1 MTIKKKNK
9 NANPNINKVWIFLW
23 CITGDAPLTHSHKES
38 WDDSVFFQSPE
49 YQNLQNRNVS
59 VFRKVQIGKASL
71 QTLSVVYIIWQFDT
85 GCKTISQEHQ
95 HTCRLLAVK
104 DLEWQNGP
112 RVSICVVCDKMVL
125 SPCWAVDEVL
135 LVSIW
140 TWDLHPL

>member
-9 NANPNINKVWIFLW
+9 NANPNINKILIILW
-23 CITGDAPLTHSHKES
+23 CIIGDAPLTHSHKKL

-49 YQNLQNRNVS
+49 YQNLQNRNVL
-59 VFRKVQIGKASL
+59 VFSKVQLGKAFL
-71 QTLSVVYIIWQFDT
+71 QSPSVVIWQFYT
-85 GCKTISQEHQ
+85 GCKTVSQEHQ
-95 HTCRLLAVK
+95 HTRRLLAVK

-125 SPCWAVDEVL
+125 LPCWAVDEVL

-140 TWDLHPL
+140 NWDLRPL